1 MITEDDA
8 LNLGKEIAANMDRL
22 LPVEE
27 FFECPPEERA
37 ERLALAVNIGKAFM
51 LCAIL
56 GINIRDDGSIILDP
70 SQVEK
75 MFEER
80 RKDVRGALDALGE

>member
-8 LNLGKEIAANMDRL
+8 LNLGKEIASNMDRL

-37 ERLALAVNIGKAFM
+37 ERLLLAVNIGKVFM
-51 LCAIL
+51 LCALL
-56 GINIRDDGSIILDP
+56 GNNIREDGSIIMDP
-70 SQVEK
+70 TQVKK
-75 MFEER
+75 MFDER
-80 RKDVRGALDALGE
+80 EKDVRGALDALGE